1 MKDRLRIISSYGMIL
16 LVSLVMAFTYQLF
29 IFPNNFAPA
38 GFNGLFT
45 MIQHLFGFKLSY
57 ASILINIP
65 LAITAF
71 FVIGKSFSLRS
82 FTFLAAFSGF
92 LMILDQV
99 DLSSFVY
106 ATTSS
111 TILGPAVAGI
121 IAGFCGYVMH
131 LMNASMGGTEYIAS
145 FISKYKPNFNFFMVI
160 FVLNVIIALM
170 SYFVYDYQIEPVLL
184 CILYC
189 YFSST
194 VRDNL
199 NRKHQSA
206 VRCEIVTEHPD
217 ELSEAIIHG
226 LHHTATR
233 IPAEGTFSGRQK
245 TVLVCIINP
254 SQISELTKLV
264 SACPGSFV
272 TLSQVSSV
280 LGNFK
285 RLDSHGKPEVQ
296 LFDKGIKTK

>member
-1 MKDRLRIISSYGMIL
+1 MKHRLRIVSSYGMIL
-16 LVSLVMAFTYQLF
+16 LVSLVMAVNYQLF
-29 IFPNNFAPA
+29 VFPNNFAPA
-38 GFNGLFT
+38 GLNGLLT

-65 LAITAF
+65 LAIGAF
-71 FVIGKSFSLRS
+71 FVVGKPFSLRS
-82 FTFLAAFSGF
+82 FTFLAAVSGF
-92 LMILDQV
+92 LMILDKM

-106 ATTSS
+106 ATTAS

-131 LMNASMGGTEYIAS
+131 LMNSCMGGTEYIAS
-145 FISKYKPNFNFFMVI
+145 FINKYKPSFNFFTVI
-160 FVLNVIIALM
+160 FVLNIVVALA

-206 VRCEIVTEHPD
+206 IRCEIVTEHPD
-217 ELSEAIIHG
+217 ELSNAIIRI

-233 IPAEGTFSGRQK
+233 IPAEGMFSGKQK

-254 SQISELTKLV
+254 SQIAELTKLV
-264 SACPGSFV
+264 SGYPGSFV

-285 RLDSHGKPEVQ
+285 RLDSHGKPEVE